1 MGNAWACGA
10 DLLWMLLDYC
20 RHSTVLRACMRCC
33 MLRWPF
39 FFCCPSVSFFSL
51 PVLGY
56 AGPTALFLSGDEDA
70 LFSAPTYSTSTS
82 PLVLLLLHGASVEHL
97 EREKVA
103 AGICHLSHPTLC
115 QFVRAGLHCDLCQVS
130 RDSVCGRAVTTN
142 RFLCNTFLF
151 IDALTSLYVL
161 TNTYTLRDMCRVV
174 AALPP
179 LLTVPSTFAFC
190 SLAYYRMFV
199 FCAYCIF

>member
-1 MGNAWACGA
+1 MRWVTPGPAVQTCSGCFWIADTLLYCEPACA
-10 DLLWMLLDYC
+10 A
-20 RHSTVLRACMRCC
+20 ACCWEMA
-33 MLRWPF
+33 F

-130 RDSVCGRAVTTN
+130 SET
-142 RFLCNTFLF
+142 LC
-151 IDALTSLYVL
+151 AGA
-161 TNTYTLRDMCRVV
+161 R
-174 AALPP
+174 
-179 LLTVPSTFAFC
+179 LLW
-190 SLAYYRMFV
+190 Y
-199 FCAYCIF
+199 

>member
-1 MGNAWACGA
+1 
-10 DLLWMLLDYC
+10 
-20 RHSTVLRACMRCC
+20 MRWVTPGPAVQRDG
-33 MLRWPF
+33 LRWPF

-82 PLVLLLLHGASVEHL
+82 PLVLLSLDGASVEHLSL

-103 AGICHLSHPTLC
+103 AGICYLSHPTLC

-130 RDSVCGRAVTTN
+130 SET
-142 RFLCNTFLF
+142 LC
-151 IDALTSLYVL
+151 AGA
-161 TNTYTLRDMCRVV
+161 R
-174 AALPP
+174 
-179 LLTVPSTFAFC
+179 LLW
-190 SLAYYRMFV
+190 Y
-199 FCAYCIF
+199 